1 MNNASNNIGKR
12 EKVST
17 TRVAG
22 QFRGFLCAYVHSY
35 YRILGFFACC
45 RCNPKSK
52 NKSLTLKK
60 IAYAIFANFRCL
72 IKHLIPS
79 LTLFLNLLILW
90 YTNYR
95 EQKRRR
101 KKIMTNLYARY
112 LYNILQQFIT
122 DTYIYHNIS
131 LTLICILCA
140 LMTTC

>member
-12 EKVST
+12 EKVSM

-79 LTLFLNLLILW
+79 LTLFSEFTDFVIYKLSR
-90 YTNYR
+90 T
-95 EQKRRR
+95 
-101 KKIMTNLYARY
+101 KKKKKKK
-112 LYNILQQFIT
+112 
-122 DTYIYHNIS
+122 S
-131 LTLICILCA
+131 
-140 LMTTC
+140 